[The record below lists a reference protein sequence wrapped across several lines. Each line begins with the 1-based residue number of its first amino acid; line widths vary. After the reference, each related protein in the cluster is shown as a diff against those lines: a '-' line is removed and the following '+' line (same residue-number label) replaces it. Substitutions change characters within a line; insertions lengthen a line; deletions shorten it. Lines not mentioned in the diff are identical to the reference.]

1 MTTPPFPAWLAK
13 NPRLDRDLA
22 FGRDQQFVINPNG
35 VPELALELGE
45 CPAHRVTPL
54 HRLPAL
60 AERLGVDEVRVKD
73 ESQRFGFGAFKA
85 LGGVLAVYNV
95 LSGAVGNAYHSSTTF
110 AALMRRE
117 HP

>member
-60 AERLGVDEVRVKD
+60 AERLAAWRAAQTE
-73 ESQRFGFGAFKA
+73 
-85 LGGVLAVYNV
+85 AV
-95 LSGAVGNAYHSSTTF
+95 A
-110 AALMRRE
+110 E
-117 HP
+117 DPE